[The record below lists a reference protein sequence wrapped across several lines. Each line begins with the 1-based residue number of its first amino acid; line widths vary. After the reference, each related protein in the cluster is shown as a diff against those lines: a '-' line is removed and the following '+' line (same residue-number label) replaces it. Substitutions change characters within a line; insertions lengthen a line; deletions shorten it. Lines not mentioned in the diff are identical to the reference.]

1 MEQEKHVVFLG
12 DGCDGALLPVSI
24 GHSWGSAASHGGT
37 GWEIPE
43 GQASSSSDTEGQRRG
58 RVQFK
63 FRAALKLESPSGTP
77 DVDSDAHQPDEMIQ
91 SLKNGASRL
100 SVSTATKAA
109 SSSGTLHE
117 SRVSTSSECRSSDSE
132 FRSLPCLPAVSSDEE
147 SSPQEEQQQKDQD
160 WSSAWATHAQ
170 GACKACRF
178 FHLKRGGCRD
188 GDACRY

>member
-117 SRVSTSSECRSSDSE
+117 SRVLPEFQRPRSADRRIQSFDLCRAFLQCQVMKRRLARRGDDFGNST
-132 FRSLPCLPAVSSDEE
+132 
-147 SSPQEEQQQKDQD
+147 
-160 WSSAWATHAQ
+160 
-170 GACKACRF
+170 
-178 FHLKRGGCRD
+178 
-188 GDACRY
+188 

>member
-77 DVDSDAHQPDEMIQ
+77 EPRRQGLTHLFCFLSFWVEEKSDTVLECGVIWTI
-91 SLKNGASRL
+91 GA
-100 SVSTATKAA
+100 A
-109 SSSGTLHE
+109 
-117 SRVSTSSECRSSDSE
+117 
-132 FRSLPCLPAVSSDEE
+132 
-147 SSPQEEQQQKDQD
+147 
-160 WSSAWATHAQ
+160 
-170 GACKACRF
+170 
-178 FHLKRGGCRD
+178 
-188 GDACRY
+188 